1 MDVKHILLAY
11 GPLAIFVWT
20 FFEGETVLLVAGL
33 LAQQG
38 YISLELS
45 ILAAFLGSMTGDQL
59 YFQIGRKFGHRIL
72 TRRPRWRAAADRA
85 LRLLVRYQNLF
96 ILSFR
101 FIYVVR
107 NIASFSIG
115 LAGVSF
121 RRFTI
126 LNAIAAA
133 IWAMSFGLGGYY
145 FGKTL
150 KVFFGRLQEVE
161 LYVMGITIA
170 LLLAAWL
177 WRRARRRRALR
188 SASVAI
194 PEASRNDW

>member
-1 MDVKHILLAY
+1 MDVKHILLSY
-11 GPLAIFVWT
+11 GPVAIFIWT
-20 FFEGETVLLVAGL
+20 FFEGETVLLVAGF
-33 LAQQG
+33 LAQHG

-45 ILAAFLGSMTGDQL
+45 ILAAFLGSMSGDQL
-59 YFQIGRKFGHRIL
+59 YFQIGRKFGRQL
-72 TRRPRWRAAADRA
+72 LGWRPGWRTGVDRA

-115 LAGVSF
+115 MAGVSF
-121 RRFTI
+121 KRFTI
-126 LNAIAAA
+126 LNAVAAG
-133 IWAMSFGLGGYY
+133 IWALSFGLGGYY

-150 KVFFGRLQEVE
+150 KVFFGRLQQVE
-161 LYVMGITIA
+161 FYVMGIFIA

-177 WRRARRRRALR
+177 WRKVRRRRVLR
-188 SASVAI
+188 NASIAV
-194 PEASRNDW
+194 PGVSPNE

>member
-1 MDVKHILLAY
+1 MDVKHIMLSY
-11 GPLAIFVWT
+11 GPVAIFVWT
-20 FFEGETVLLVAGL
+20 FFEGETVLLISGF

-45 ILAAFLGSMTGDQL
+45 ILAAFLGSMSGDQL
-59 YFQIGRKFGHRIL
+59 YFQIGRKFGRQVL
-72 TRRPRWRAAADRA
+72 EWRPRWRAAADRA
-85 LRLLVRYQNLF
+85 LRLLVRYQNFF

-126 LNAIAAA
+126 LNAVAAG
-133 IWAMSFGLGGYY
+133 IWALSFGLGGYY

-161 LYVMGITIA
+161 LYVMGVFIV

-188 SASVAI
+188 NAAVAL
-194 PEASRNDW
+194 PELSRNE

>member
-1 MDVKHILLAY
+1 MDVKHILLSY
-11 GPLAIFVWT
+11 GPAAIFVWT
-20 FFEGETVLLVAGL
+20 FFEGETVLLVAGF

-45 ILAAFLGSMTGDQL
+45 ILAAFLGSMSGDQL
-59 YFQIGRKFGHRIL
+59 YFQIGRKFGRQVL
-72 TRRPRWRAAADRA
+72 ERRPRWRAAADRA

-107 NIASFSIG
+107 NVASFSIG

-121 RRFTI
+121 RRFI
-126 LNAIAAA
+126 VLNAVAAA
-133 IWAMSFGLGGYY
+133 VWALSFGLGGYY

-150 KVFFGRLQEVE
+150 KVFISRLQEAE
-161 LYVMGITIA
+161 LYVMGVFFA
-170 LLLAAWL
+170 LLFAAWL
-177 WRRARRRRALR
+177 WRRARRHRALR
-188 SASVAI
+188 IASGAL
-194 PEASRNDW
+194 PEVSRND

>member
-1 MDVKHILLAY
+1 MDVKHLLLSY
-11 GPLAIFVWT
+11 GPAAVFVWT
-20 FFEGETVLLVAGL
+20 FFEGETVLLVAGF
-33 LAQQG
+33 LAQKG

-45 ILAAFLGSMTGDQL
+45 ILAAFLGSMSGDQL
-59 YFQIGRKFGHRIL
+59 YFQIGRNFGQQIL
-72 TRRPRWRAAADRA
+72 EWRPGWRAAADRA

-121 RRFTI
+121 KRFTI
-126 LNAIAAA
+126 LNAVAAG
-133 IWAMSFGLGGYY
+133 IWALSFGLGGYY

-150 KVFFGRLQEVE
+150 KVFIGQLQDFEV
-161 LYVMGITIA
+161 YVMGVFFA
-170 LLLAAWL
+170 LLIAAGI
-177 WRRARRRRALR
+177 WRRVRRRRALR
-188 SASVAI
+188 NASAAL
-194 PEASRNDW
+194 PEASRNE